1 MLNHAFG
8 IKAWIVAS
16 LMMVLVAPGC
26 KKSATGNKT
35 SGLTGGV
42 LEFSDNFN
50 RKSLGPHW
58 KSPRPGAWQIKGNR
72 LFVTKAHNHG
82 LWLDHLLPP
91 RARVEFDSQAASDDV
106 DMKCE
111 IFAAKPLHETGYI
124 VILGGWHNQLS
135 IIARLDEHGKDRL
148 ATDRVGKKGKVYHWA
163 IVRTGSTLKWYLD
176 GKLFMKYPDK
186 HPLQGLYFGFND
198 WEAPVYFDN
207 LKIYRL

>member
-1 MLNHAFG
+1 ML
-8 IKAWIVAS
+8 IRSLKTKIV
-16 LMMVLVAPGC
+16 LLVGLLFIAPGC
-26 KKSATGNKT
+26 KKDTTGQQR
-35 SGLTGGV
+35 SGLTGGI
-42 LEFSDNFN
+42 LEFSDNFD
-50 RKSLGPHW
+50 RKELGPHW
-58 KSPRPGAWQIKGNR
+58 KSPRPEAWKIKGNR
-72 LFVTKAHNHG
+72 LFVSNAHNHG

-91 RARVEFDSQAASDDV
+91 RVRVEFDSQADSATV

-111 IFAAKPLHETGYI
+111 IFATKPLHETGYI

-163 IVRTGSTLKWYLD
+163 IVRTNSTLRWYLD
-176 GKLFMKYPDK
+176 GKLFMEYPDK
-186 HPLQGLYFGFND
+186 HPLDGLYFGFND